1 MSIEKGEK
9 VKSKLNGQL
18 YVVEEIDAR
27 GVVLE
32 SENGLKQSRTNTE
45 VVKYFFD
52 RVEDDNYPLTN
63 PQ

>member
-1 MSIEKGEK
+1 MWIEKGEK

-52 RVEDDNYPLTN
+52 RVEDDD
-63 PQ
+63 